1 MATLIFVHGA
11 CVNDAAWW
19 WNKMTAPLAERGIST
34 VAVRLPRVRRLFLQD
49 CDETTTTQ
57 ALSRLTR
64 QSLAPFGQ
72 APREIAWRRKPTT
85 YIVCTEDLATP
96 AQAQRQRV
104 KGDTLAVDFPA
115 GHHPFLSQPEA
126 FARCLATVVRALQP
140 SHS

>member
-1 MATLIFVHGA
+1 MVVEQDDRPARRARDLDGRRGA
-11 CVNDAAWW
+11 AQW
-19 WNKMTAPLAERGIST
+19 GG
-34 VAVRLPRVRRLFLQD
+34 VRRLFLQD